1 MKKYQVAAVAQK
13 RKGLKIKTGH
23 LFRGMYV
30 PIVA

>member
-1 MKKYQVAAVAQK
+1 LKKNPVAIVAQR

-30 PIVA
+30 PIVV